1 VLQNPARPSG
11 NFQLPYTTAD
21 MAERLAKKKAAKD
34 RQDILDSLSG
44 GLSYGQDGV
53 DLGSVAKSVGG
64 FLKTVYENM
73 PESIDTPVSS
83 YGTGKSLIVEPARLA
98 VRRAV
103 GDITA
108 IPKVGE
114 PSPSYTADRVREQ
127 GVALGVLGAAID
139 YSQFIPVVAK
149 GAGVASDAINASRIA
164 RMNRSPFPTVKAP
177 GAFIDVDALQGS
189 RLPARIVDTPA
200 SPATRLAEAQ
210 ATRALPPSLQ
220 RALPPASIPKPGMVI
235 PDSLAGIRDLPTL
248 PSQLNFADFQSMP
261 EYQQYLQAG
270 QRLPTAQELA
280 EFGFDPERAYMVH
293 SGPGDLVGGILDP
306 NFTGARNMGTKS
318 LNTAMREQLVTN
330 YKQADSIVK
339 SLSTGLADFEQT
351 GIWNGPQILNNVTKL
366 IDRDAARILPV
377 NELGLNQIINVSD
390 MPNKE
395 FFVGKIRNMINSYQK
410 TVTNFGPAAKL
421 AEQGDYLSVFP
432 ASVGTYKG
440 AVAPTNGA
448 TYLAS
453 SPAEQIT
460 NLMGFNSVAETG
472 LPEYQMFGQQSPL
485 ASINYGNAGSS
496 LNVEQLA
503 AARAFFLRKVIEDRM
518 ARGLYEQPLAPT
530 LPAPAT
536 RLAEAQTQRGL
547 PPAQVAPTSN
557 EIRNSIQQFIDS
569 VDQKTG
575 TITKQT
581 SPTALLVPGNKFTIE
596 PFVPTNQTTWEQGS
610 RWTHYTTP
618 EEAKSLLQNG
628 ILATSEK
635 EGTNL
640 GRVKGL
646 PPGTFFAGQE
656 GGPFME
662 YMATQYQEFV
672 NPNNMT
678 KVAVRIPQDAK
689 ILELT
694 SERFAVEELR
704 EQNLS
709 HSLITLWEQY
719 LAKATA
725 EHKFGDSFQVAATN
739 FAKDLGFDA
748 VRMDQQM
755 AILPKQT
762 TSSTPYITPTTP
774 TTPTK
779 RLAEA
784 QTQRALPPAP
794 TPEMTA
800 QIQRQTA
807 RTELG
812 LNIQDIDFPP
822 KGNELTRPRMFDTSG
837 YGVFPEDAWP
847 ELGLAQHKAGVN
859 NTTMP
864 EEMDALRTYFS
875 NEYDIFQDLLRN
887 PNRGQSPATKVFEKY
902 IEKIDNIF
910 KVTSP
915 TTENFK
921 VFRGVNADSPL
932 ADGEFVGAFYRS
944 LKEGDYIVEPA
955 YMSTSISKTVASEW
969 ANSHPDDY
977 LLIIHA
983 PKGSVAVHPIVSWEY
998 GIDEIAQHMNAPG
1011 EQELLFNRGT
1021 VLKIL
1026 SNDFGVIEAEMVP
1039 MYQQVDNPISTS
1051 GIKESLLKQY
1061 SYKDLAEM
1069 VAGEQSKADFYV
1081 EYFQTLPDLQEFL
1094 KLYKAT
1100 NREYDLAN
1108 TVVELN
1114 EEVYESINPHDYWK
1128 FRDIVDQIVDA
1139 KKLPLTTN
1147 NRYAVAKEL
1156 LLLSDKHGLLYDG
1169 TTEFIRNNLDDIFQ
1183 PPTYNPILDSPV
1195 TKLLANLKTVNKQVP
1210 VVLKNLEEHHLQELV
1225 EMIKT
1230 KPHIAAKMIWNQY
1243 LQHMKK
1249 LPNSNAD
1256 FIKQVEALPKFFVD
1270 GNVISYQEAI
1280 LLKKNIDANKPI
1292 G

>member
-1 VLQNPARPSG
+1 MLQQPARPSS
-11 NFQLPYTTAD
+11 NVQLPYTTAD
-21 MAERLAKKKAAKD
+21 MAERLAKKKAEQDAELQ
-34 RQDILDSLSG
+34 RQRSAALRTGIANPPTQQDNSG
-44 GLSYGQDGV
+44 GGGWLSQLGGMAKNLALTAGGTIADIVPYVANIPGVKGSGAWGYEPEDAGTSNFFQAGGQG
-53 DLGSVAKSVGG
+53 LEQAG
-64 FLKTVYENM
+64 
-73 PESIDTPVSS
+73 
-83 YGTGKSLIVEPARLA
+83 
-98 VRRAV
+98 RRAV

-108 IPKVGE
+108 IPGVGK
-114 PSPSYTADRVREQ
+114 PSASPTATDIKR
-127 GVALGVLGAAID
+127 LGVIEGLSKAGLD
-139 YSQFIPVVAK
+139 YGNLALTAVPFVKPSAWGI
-149 GAGVASDAINASRIA
+149 SNAYKDMLEA
-164 RMNRSPFPTVKAP
+164 RLAYKNRSPFPTVKTP
-177 GAFIDVDALQGS
+177 GSVIDVDALQGS

-200 SPATRLAEAQ
+200 TPATRLAEAQ
-210 ATRALPPSLQ
+210 AARD
-220 RALPPASIPKPGMVI
+220 ASIISDAPKAPMQVI
-235 PDSLAGIRDLPTL
+235 KQTNNIGANSREPIYYRLLDENQQTVGVATFRIEDGVPKLDNFFMKPSSDLNRSRQFFAAIDNDMQNYLGQNNSIGATQYNIDTSISQSALRGANTLAKRYNVNFKTGGIPKDVGNDII
-248 PSQLNFADFQSMP
+248 PSEA
-261 EYQQYLQAG
+261 
-270 QRLPTAQELA
+270 TWQEALT
-280 EFGFDPERAYMVH
+280 GFDKLSETPQRTTPVDMV
-293 SGPGDLVGGILDP
+293 DL
-306 NFTGARNMGTKS
+306 TRRT
-318 LNTAMREQLVTN
+318 
-330 YKQADSIVK
+330 
-339 SLSTGLADFEQT
+339 
-351 GIWNGPQILNNVTKL
+351 
-366 IDRDAARILPV
+366 
-377 NELGLNQIINVSD
+377 
-390 MPNKE
+390 
-395 FFVGKIRNMINSYQK
+395 
-410 TVTNFGPAAKL
+410 
-421 AEQGDYLSVFP
+421 
-432 ASVGTYKG
+432 
-440 AVAPTNGA
+440 PT
-448 TYLAS
+448 T
-453 SPAEQIT
+453 
-460 NLMGFNSVAETG
+460 
-472 LPEYQMFGQQSPL
+472 
-485 ASINYGNAGSS
+485 
-496 LNVEQLA
+496 
-503 AARAFFLRKVIEDRM
+503 
-518 ARGLYEQPLAPT
+518 
-530 LPAPAT
+530 PAT
-536 RLAEAQTQRGL
+536 RLAEAQTQRAL
-547 PPAQVAPTSN
+547 PPTEIAPTSK
-557 EIRNSIQQFIDS
+557 EIRNSIQRFIDS
-569 VDQKTG
+569 VEQKTG

-748 VRMDQQM
+748 VRMDQQI

-774 TTPTK
+774 TTPAK

-800 QIQRQTA
+800 QIQRQAA

-875 NEYDIFQDLLRN
+875 NEYDSFQDLLRN
-887 PNRGQSPATKVFEKY
+887 PNKGRSPATKVFEKY

-910 KVTSP
+910 KVTAP

-998 GIDEIAQHMNAPG
+998 GIDEIAQHMNAPS

-1081 EYFQTLPDLQEFL
+1081 EYFQTLPDLEQFL
-1094 KLYKAT
+1094 TVNKAQKT
-1100 NREYDLAN
+1100 RYDLAN

-1114 EEVYESINPHDYWK
+1114 DELAGSINPRDYWK
-1128 FRDIVDQIVDA
+1128 FRDIIDQIVDA
-1139 KKLPLTTN
+1139 KKTPLTTN
-1147 NRYAVAKEL
+1147 NRYAAAKEL
-1156 LLLSDKHGLLYDG
+1156 LLLLDKHGLLYDG
-1169 TTEFIRNNLDDIFQ
+1169 TSEFIRNNLDDIFQ
-1183 PPTYNPILDSPV
+1183 PPTYNPILDDPV
-1195 TKLLANLKTVNKQVP
+1195 TKFLANLKTVNKQMP
-1210 VVLKNLEEHHLQELV
+1210 VVLKNLEEYHLQELV

-1243 LQHMKK
+1243 LQHVKK